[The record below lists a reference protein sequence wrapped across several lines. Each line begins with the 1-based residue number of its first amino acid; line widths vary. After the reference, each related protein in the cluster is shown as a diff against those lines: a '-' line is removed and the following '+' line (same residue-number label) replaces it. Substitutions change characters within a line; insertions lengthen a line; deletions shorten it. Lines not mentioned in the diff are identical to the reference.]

1 MLAES
6 PRIRLASIVGENI
19 YKSAPLN
26 SQIEIH
32 VEKLKVRY
40 DVLVTIDRPQSQVR
54 IKIGLMYSSDGN
66 LVFSGEVAS
75 VFDVVE
81 LDSFISEK
89 GDDGEFRVEQDF
101 FPMLVN
107 IAFGTTRGY
116 FAARNVGT
124 VLEDYPFP
132 MMDMENVMKHVE
144 YQLI

>member
-54 IKIGLMYSSDGN
+54 IKIVLMYSSDGD
-66 LVFSGEVAS
+66 LVFSGEVSS

-89 GDDGEFRVEQDF
+89 GDNGKFRVEQDF

-107 IAFGTTRGY
+107 IAFGTARGY

-124 VLEDYPFP
+124 VLEGYPFP
-132 MMDMENVMKHVE
+132 MMNMENVMKHVE